1 METSNIITVKELI
14 NILKNFDPNTKFGI
28 YTSEGLLTVDKDKVN
43 TKISVEEFDDGDYL
57 VIIV

>member
-1 METSNIITVKELI
+1 METSNVITVKDLI

-28 YTSEGLLTVDKDKVN
+28 YTSEGLLTVDKVN
-43 TKISVEEFDDGDYL
+43 TEIKVEEFDDGDYL